1 MSYVPSTESQT
12 LGAAEA
18 ALTLTAL
25 TADTVAVQV
34 TGTFTGT
41 ITFEA
46 SVDGTNYVALAVK
59 ASSQTAAATLVTT
72 TTTVGL
78 FSVGIQGFTNFRA
91 RMSAYTSGTAVVTT
105 SIARTSKQC
114 LKETKSTAL

>member
-1 MSYVPSTESQT
+1 MSLIPSIESAT

-18 ALTLTAL
+18 ALTLSAL
-25 TADTVAVQV
+25 TADTVVVQV

-46 SVDGTNYVALAVK
+46 SVDGTNYVAIAMK
-59 ASSQTAAATLVTT
+59 ASAQVSLATLVST

-78 FSVGIQGFTNFRA
+78 FSVGIQGMPHFRA
-91 RMSAYTSGTAVVTT
+91 RMSAYTDGAAVVTT
-105 SIARTSKQC
+105 SVARTSK
-114 LKETKSTAL
+114 

>member
-1 MSYVPSTESQT
+1 MSYVPSTESKT
-12 LGAAEA
+12 LGVAEA

-46 SVDGTNYVALAVK
+46 SVDGTNYVAIAMK

-91 RMSAYTSGTAVVTT
+91 RMSAYTDGAAVVTT
-105 SIARTSKQC
+105 SIARTSK
-114 LKETKSTAL
+114 

>member
-1 MSYVPSTESQT
+1 MSYVPSTESKT
-12 LGAAEA
+12 LSVAEA

-46 SVDGTNYVALAVK
+46 SVDGTNYVAIAMK

-78 FSVGIQGFTNFRA
+78 FSVAIQGFTNFMA
-91 RMSAYTSGTAVVTT
+91 RMSAYTSGDAVVTT
-105 SIARTSKQC
+105 SIARTSK
-114 LKETKSTAL
+114 